1 METVYVTTSLHASK
15 SICEQGRKWAV
26 AIHAFFI
33 ERGEQSIE
41 QLLTAYHIEAILV
54 FTVQGPEIRTFLGR
68 HAFHLSMAELRIQHI
83 RQGMPDHFLE
93 ALGAEGPVRLL
104 DCTCGFGSDTIVAS
118 FGLPAGSDVHALEI
132 SPYMAAVTSW
142 GLAHFVHK
150 QADVTEAMRRI
161 RLQHDDY
168 RDYLQRT
175 DIAPYD
181 IIYFDPMFSRPIQS
195 SPQFHPVRN
204 LLEHEAMSDECLALA
219 LTKARRRVV
228 IKGRSFRRLKMVYP
242 RVKLYGGKYS
252 RIGYAVLEC
261 EHG

>member
-33 ERGEQSIE
+33 ERGEQNIE

-68 HAFHLSMAELRIQHI
+68 HAFHVSMAELRIQHI

-132 SPYMAAVTSW
+132 SPEVAYVYN
-142 GLAHFVHK
+142 VY
-150 QADVTEAMRRI
+150 DVSQMPDPGIPCRVCTLLRMSMYPTHVRMYHT
-161 RLQHDDY
+161 LQSMY
-168 RDYLQRT
+168 
-175 DIAPYD
+175 PY
-181 IIYFDPMFSRPIQS
+181 
-195 SPQFHPVRN
+195 PV
-204 LLEHEAMSDECLALA
+204 EYVPCC
-219 LTKARRRVV
+219 V
-228 IKGRSFRRLKMVYP
+228 
-242 RVKLYGGKYS
+242 
-252 RIGYAVLEC
+252 
-261 EHG
+261 